1 MNFDLRLERHPADP
15 DRAAGAA
22 TVTLFVN
29 GQPLEA
35 RRGESL
41 ATALWANGILQLGGD
56 GTSDDPRGMFCGIGH
71 CYACRVTL
79 DGVEDVRSCL
89 VPVREGMQVN
99 LNANRQP

>member
-1 MNFDLRLERHPADP
+1 MTFNLRLERHPAE
-15 DRAAGAA
+15 RNESAGTASV
-22 TVTLFVN
+22 TVFVN

-41 ATALWANGILQLGGD
+41 ATALWANGILDLVGD
-56 GTSDDPRGMFCGIGH
+56 GTADNPRGMFCGIGH

-89 VPVREGMQVN
+89 VPVRDGMRVN
-99 LNANRQP
+99 LNAHQQR

>member
-15 DRAAGAA
+15 NRAARPAA
-22 TVTLFVN
+22 VTIIVN

-41 ATALWANGILQLGGD
+41 ATALWANGILQLGAD
-56 GTSDDPRGMFCGIGH
+56 GPSDDPRGMFCGIGH

-89 VPVREGMQVN
+89 VPVRDGMQVN
-99 LNANRQP
+99 LNAHRQR

>member
-1 MNFDLRLERHPADP
+1 VTFNLRLERHPAKRNESADT
-15 DRAAGAA
+15 AS
-22 TVTLFVN
+22 VTIFVN

-41 ATALWANGILQLGGD
+41 ATALWANGILDLNANA
-56 GTSDDPRGMFCGIGH
+56 TAEDPRGMFCGIGH

-89 VPVREGMQVN
+89 VPVRGGMQVN
-99 LNANRQP
+99 LNAHQPR